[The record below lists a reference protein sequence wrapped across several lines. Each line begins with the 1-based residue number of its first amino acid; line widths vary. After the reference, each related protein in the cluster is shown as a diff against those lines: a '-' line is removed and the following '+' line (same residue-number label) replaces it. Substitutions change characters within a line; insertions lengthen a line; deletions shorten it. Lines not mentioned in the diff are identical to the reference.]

1 MKIVDRKTFLSL
13 PKNTLFSVFESYSFG
28 PLNIKGDSLSNDYF
42 YQEIHD
48 SIDVKNSDEFIS
60 ALSSAKEKGTSL
72 GLEFD
77 LSGFNGFAYTHLIE
91 GKPPLLLIGVFLH
104 EPQIL
109 AHEACHTAFEICN
122 HVGVPTPNDSQN
134 ETFCYLVQRIMHAFM
149 PHITSE

>member
-60 ALSSAKEKGTSL
+60 TLSSAKEKGTSVRM
-72 GLEFD
+72 D
-77 LSGFNGFAYTHLIE
+77 FNCEGRDGCYEDDAFYAVWERQDVEELITRLQKCIE
-91 GKPPLLLIGVFLH
+91 
-104 EPQIL
+104 
-109 AHEACHTAFEICN
+109 
-122 HVGVPTPNDSQN
+122 
-134 ETFCYLVQRIMHAFM
+134 
-149 PHITSE
+149 